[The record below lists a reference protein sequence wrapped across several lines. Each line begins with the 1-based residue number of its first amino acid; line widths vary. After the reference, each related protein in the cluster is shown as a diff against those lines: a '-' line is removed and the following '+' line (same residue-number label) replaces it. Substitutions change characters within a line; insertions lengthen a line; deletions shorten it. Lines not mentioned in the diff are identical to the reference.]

1 MTGMI
6 QNDSDMSNPVQEPES
21 ENFLFLNLPIEL
33 QINVLGFCS
42 GQDVLRVS
50 SACRE
55 LHHLVYTY
63 RSALPYIQLYYVEL
77 DANRLKVWTDRAS
90 RIRIPAGDRNECE
103 TYLRGTRAHVL
114 SIAEV
119 NDELIDFVENLITKV
134 GFKFEHLELEREI
147 RCDFERI
154 SQLASLAKLTGIIFD
169 TRGVSL
175 DASLLQK
182 HGFNKYPTIY
192 FGMESGIGNDV
203 LDECRVRRLI
213 VHQCDNITVEGIARY
228 FKRWFEGELQLDCAR
243 ISVNRGVNMDMIF
256 GDMKLI
262 PTEHPSVWK
271 IQNKAKQTVWWHSV
285 NVQIAIAA
293 IGMSAGLMAGVVFA
307 MQYQNWSAVT
317 LCFTALLFST
327 LLLHIHLAYKWQRIL
342 EWPTVLFNSLIY
354 FNTLACVISLI
365 GMVYC
370 LVVAAIEGQGLTPE
384 GNFRYSNRKFKTGS
398 DIQKFYSFYPHREFV
413 RSFETI
419 AQDRIFKT
427 NNA

>member
-6 QNDSDMSNPVQEPES
+6 QNDSDISNPAQEPES

-33 QINVLGFCS
+33 QINVLEFCS
-42 GQDVLRVS
+42 GQDVLRVG

-55 LHHLVYTY
+55 LRHLVYTY

-90 RIRIPAGDRNECE
+90 RIRIPAGDRNEYE

-114 SIAEV
+114 SIAEA

-169 TRGVSL
+169 TRGMSL
-175 DASLLQK
+175 DASLFQK

-203 LDECRVRRLI
+203 LDECRARRLI
-213 VHQCDNITVEGIARY
+213 VHQCDNVTVEGIARY

-243 ISVNRGVNMDMIF
+243 ISVNRGVNMDVIF
-256 GDMKLI
+256 GDMNLI
-262 PTEHPSVWK
+262 PTEYASVWK
-271 IQNKAKQTVWWHSV
+271 IQNKAKQTGKGRQSTKDRRPEQSESGKVEMKMQTNSDEPRRNSFCVWWHSV

-342 EWPTVLFNSLIY
+342 EWPTALFNSLIY

-384 GNFRYSNRKFKTGS
+384 GNFRL
-398 DIQKFYSFYPHREFV
+398 Q
-413 RSFETI
+413 
-419 AQDRIFKT
+419 
-427 NNA
+427 